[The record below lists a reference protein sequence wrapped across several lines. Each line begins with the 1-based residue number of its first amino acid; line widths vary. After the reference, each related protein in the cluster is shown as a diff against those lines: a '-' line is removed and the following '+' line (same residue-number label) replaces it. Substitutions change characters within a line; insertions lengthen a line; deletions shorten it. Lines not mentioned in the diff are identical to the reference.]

1 MAFYSEAKEGGYIMT
16 IEEVLEQNLTENQ
29 RLAVLDNHRDI
40 LCLACAGSGK
50 SRTLA
55 FRIAYLVA
63 NGCPADSIV
72 AFTFTDKAA
81 ESIKRRVSEAL
92 SKFNLPQTLVG
103 AMYIGTIHAYCQY
116 LLGCVDARYRQFEV
130 LDENGLKLYLLSRYR
145 ILGLN
150 DIKVERNSK
159 MFETIREVSNAWS
172 TANDEALSYDDIV
185 DKDETLG
192 NLLKRIYASLEHDQY
207 IDFSLMIRLAVEE
220 LEQNSPIINQS
231 LNHISHIFVDEYQD
245 INPMQERLI
254 RQLHN
259 RSDSLMVVGDD
270 DQSIYAWR
278 GADVNNILSFQ
289 ARYPQSSIH
298 ILSTNFRSTNAIV
311 SASDQFIQ
319 QELSTARYTKNPSA
333 HFDGNIQ
340 DFRSLWF
347 ATRDDE
353 ASWVAQRIHDL
364 LGAKYIE
371 YNADGTIRE
380 ERGLTP
386 ADFAVLFR
394 SIKRSYNPKNL
405 PHRHFEF
412 TNALRSIGVPY
423 TIEAEGGIFE
433 RPHAV
438 AIRDTMELL
447 RNPAPTRE
455 NMRTLFDCEIKP
467 CFPQADFNELS
478 HVISNWNLLIHT
490 PAGGARRKVYPQ
502 ELLHQI
508 LQAFGIERSN
518 FDDVVLR
525 DLGVF
530 SKIILDVEKVYVSI
544 DSPIRYNEILNFL
557 SNVAETGYDVSTLD
571 VVAKPDAVTISTIH
585 KMKGLEYPV
594 VFIVDVVNQRFPSN
608 RSTYSGWLPSEL
620 MAMPINRGA
629 YCTTR
634 QDEARLFY
642 TAMTRAERFLY
653 ITGAAQQPD
662 AQRPKRPSDF
672 KRRID
677 NLGITDDPMLPTGIE
692 YIAQKRRVDE
702 TILPTSYSDI
712 KEYLICPMGYKLKKL
727 FGFNPAVPELFG
739 FGLTTHTI
747 IERLHQQYPANV
759 PAQQEVVDLVEST
772 FHLKHIFP
780 SNDPIRH
787 PGPYERAYDSAL
799 TIAQNYVESFA
810 SDFERLREDEARFEI
825 TIGRA
830 MISGAIDLLL
840 KRDDQ
845 GHITDSHV
853 IDFKSLDAP
862 DDNVPN
868 DWIDLSLQVQL
879 YAYAANQVLGEN
891 ARIGSVHL
899 LKKRGP
905 DARINIPVTDDAVSA
920 AIDNISWAVDCI
932 LSNDFPMRPC
942 HGKCESCDVR
952 RICPKIPQHFASNV
966 IPPAIHVPTEI
977 GQALAQAISKFDA

>member
-1 MAFYSEAKEGGYIMT
+1 MT
-16 IEEVLEQNLTENQ
+16 TAQVLGQNLTEDQ
-29 RLAVLDNHRDI
+29 RLAVLDDHRDI

-92 SKFNLPQTLVG
+92 SKFELPQTLVG
-103 AMYIGTIHAYCQY
+103 AMYIGTIHSYCQY
-116 LLGCVDARYRQFEV
+116 LLGSVDARYRQFEV

-145 ILGLN
+145 QLALN
-150 DIKVERNSK
+150 EIKAERNSK

-172 TANDEALSYDDIV
+172 TANDEALSYSDV
-185 DKDETLG
+185 TGEDETLG
-192 NLLKRIYASLEHDQY
+192 NLLERIYASLERDQY

-220 LEQNSPIINQS
+220 LERNSPAINQA
-231 LNHISHIFVDEYQD
+231 LNGVRHILVDEYQD
-245 INPMQERLI
+245 VNPMQERLI
-254 RQLHN
+254 RQLSE
-259 RSDSLMVVGDD
+259 RADSLMVVGDD

-289 ARYPQSSIH
+289 ERYPQSSVH
-298 ILSTNFRSTNAIV
+298 ILSTNFRSTAAIV
-311 SASDQFIQ
+311 RASDQFIQ

-333 HFDGNIQ
+333 HRDGNIQ

-353 ASWVAQRIHDL
+353 ASWVAQGIHEL
-364 LGAKYIE
+364 LGTKYIE

-394 SIKRSYNPKNL
+394 SIKRSYNPHNL

-412 TNALRSIGVPY
+412 TNALRAIGVPY
-423 TIEAEGGIFE
+423 TLEAEGGIFE

-447 RNPAPTRE
+447 RNPSPTRE
-455 NMRTLFDCEIKP
+455 TVRTLFDREIVT

-478 HVISNWNLLIHT
+478 QVISNWNLLIHT

-508 LQAFGIERSN
+508 LHAFRVENSN
-518 FDDVVLR
+518 FNDVVLR

-544 DSPIRYNEILNFL
+544 DSPIRYSEILNFL

-571 VVAKPDAVTISTIH
+571 IVEKPDAVTISTIH

-594 VFIVDVVNQRFPSN
+594 VFIVDVVNRRFPSD
-608 RSTYSGWLPSEL
+608 RSTYSGWLPANL
-620 MAMPINRGA
+620 MAAPINRGA

-662 AQRPKRPSDF
+662 AQRPKHPSDF

-677 NLGITDDPMLPTGIE
+677 NLGVSSDFALPDGIE
-692 YIAQKRRVDE
+692 YTAQKRRVDE

-712 KEYLICPMGYKLKKL
+712 KEYLVCPMGYKLKKL

-747 IERLHQQYPANV
+747 IERLHQQYPTVA
-759 PAQQEVVDLVEST
+759 PTRQEVIDLVEAT

-780 SNDPIRH
+780 SNDPIHR
-787 PGPYERAYDSAL
+787 PGPYERAYDSASE
-799 TIAQNYVESFA
+799 IAQNYVSSFA
-810 SDFERLREDEARFEI
+810 PDFERLREDEARFEI
-825 TIGRA
+825 TIGQA
-830 MISGAIDLLL
+830 MVSGAIDLLL
-840 KRDDQ
+840 KRDEH
-845 GHITDSHV
+845 GNIMDSHV

-862 DDNVPN
+862 DDDTPN

-879 YAYAANQVLGEN
+879 YAYAADQVLGEN
-891 ARIGSVHL
+891 TRTGSVYL
-899 LKKRGP
+899 LKEHGT
-905 DARINIPVTDDAVSA
+905 DARVNIPVENDAVSA
-920 AIDNISWAVDCI
+920 AISNIGWAVDRI
-932 LSNDFPMRPC
+932 LDGDFPMRPC
-942 HGKCESCDVR
+942 RGKCESCDVN
-952 RICPKIPQHFASNV
+952 RICPKVPQHFTSDIV
-966 IPPAIHVPTEI
+966 PPPIHVPT
-977 GQALAQAISKFDA
+977 GQGQVQIKAFSEFDK

>member
-1 MAFYSEAKEGGYIMT
+1 MT
-16 IEEVLEQNLTENQ
+16 TAQVLGQNLTEDQ
-29 RLAVLDNHRDI
+29 RLAVLDDHRDI

-92 SKFNLPQTLVG
+92 SKFELPQTLVG
-103 AMYIGTIHAYCQY
+103 AMYIGTIHSYCQY
-116 LLGCVDARYRQFEV
+116 LLGSVDARYRQFEV

-145 ILGLN
+145 QLALN
-150 DIKVERNSK
+150 EIKAERNSK

-172 TANDEALSYDDIV
+172 TANDEALSYSDV
-185 DKDETLG
+185 TGEDETLG
-192 NLLKRIYASLEHDQY
+192 NLLERIYASLERDQY

-220 LEQNSPIINQS
+220 LERNSPAINQA
-231 LNHISHIFVDEYQD
+231 LNGVRHILVDEYQD
-245 INPMQERLI
+245 VNPMQERLI
-254 RQLHN
+254 RQLSE
-259 RSDSLMVVGDD
+259 RADSLMVVGDD

-289 ARYPQSSIH
+289 EQYPQSSVH
-298 ILSTNFRSTNAIV
+298 ILSTNFRSTAAIV
-311 SASDQFIQ
+311 RASDQFIQ

-333 HFDGNIQ
+333 HRDGNIQ

-353 ASWVAQRIHDL
+353 ASWVAQRIHEL
-364 LGAKYIE
+364 LGTKYIE

-394 SIKRSYNPKNL
+394 SIKRSYNPHNL

-412 TNALRSIGVPY
+412 TNALRAIGVPY
-423 TIEAEGGIFE
+423 TLEAEGGIFE

-447 RNPAPTRE
+447 RNPSPTRE
-455 NMRTLFDCEIKP
+455 TVRTLFDREIVT

-478 HVISNWNLLIHT
+478 QVISNWNLLIHT

-508 LQAFGIERSN
+508 LHAFRVENSN
-518 FDDVVLR
+518 FNDVVLR

-544 DSPIRYNEILNFL
+544 DSPIRYSEILNFL

-571 VVAKPDAVTISTIH
+571 IVEKPDAVTISTIH

-594 VFIVDVVNQRFPSN
+594 VFIVDVVNRRFPSD
-608 RSTYSGWLPSEL
+608 RSTYSGWLPANL
-620 MAMPINRGA
+620 MAAPINRGA

-662 AQRPKRPSDF
+662 AQRPKHPSDF

-677 NLGITDDPMLPTGIE
+677 NLGVSSDFALPDGIE
-692 YIAQKRRVDE
+692 YTAQKRRVDE

-712 KEYLICPMGYKLKKL
+712 KEYLVCPMGYKLKKL

-747 IERLHQQYPANV
+747 IERLHQQYPTVA
-759 PAQQEVVDLVEST
+759 PTRQEVIDLVEAT

-780 SNDPIRH
+780 SNDPIHR
-787 PGPYERAYDSAL
+787 PGPYERAYDSASE
-799 TIAQNYVESFA
+799 IAQNYVSSFA
-810 SDFERLREDEARFEI
+810 PDFERLREDEARFEI
-825 TIGRA
+825 TIGQA
-830 MISGAIDLLL
+830 MVSGAIDLLL
-840 KRDDQ
+840 KRDEH
-845 GHITDSHV
+845 GNIMDSHV

-862 DDNVPN
+862 DDDTPN

-879 YAYAANQVLGEN
+879 YAYAADQVLGEN
-891 ARIGSVHL
+891 TRTGSVYL
-899 LKKRGP
+899 LKEHGT
-905 DARINIPVTDDAVSA
+905 DARVNIPVENDAVSA
-920 AIDNISWAVDCI
+920 AISNIGWAVDRI
-932 LSNDFPMRPC
+932 LDGDFPMRPC
-942 HGKCESCDVR
+942 RGKCESCDVN
-952 RICPKIPQHFASNV
+952 RICPKVPQHFTSDIV
-966 IPPAIHVPTEI
+966 PPPIHVPT
-977 GQALAQAISKFDA
+977 GQGQVQIKAFSEFDK

>member
-1 MAFYSEAKEGGYIMT
+1 MT
-16 IEEVLEQNLTENQ
+16 TAQVLGQNLTEDQ
-29 RLAVLDNHRDI
+29 RLAVLDDHRDI

-92 SKFNLPQTLVG
+92 SKFELPQTLVG
-103 AMYIGTIHAYCQY
+103 AMYIGTIHSYCQY
-116 LLGCVDARYRQFEV
+116 LLGSVDARYRQFEV

-145 ILGLN
+145 QLALN
-150 DIKVERNSK
+150 EIKAERNSK

-172 TANDEALSYDDIV
+172 TANDEALSYSDV
-185 DKDETLG
+185 TGEDETLG
-192 NLLKRIYASLEHDQY
+192 NLLERIYASLERDQY

-220 LEQNSPIINQS
+220 LERNSPAINQA
-231 LNHISHIFVDEYQD
+231 LNGVRHILVDEYQD
-245 INPMQERLI
+245 VNPMQERLI
-254 RQLHN
+254 RQLSE
-259 RSDSLMVVGDD
+259 RADSLMVVGDD

-289 ARYPQSSIH
+289 ERYPQSSVR
-298 ILSTNFRSTNAIV
+298 ILSTNFRSTAAIV
-311 SASDQFIQ
+311 RASDQFIQ

-333 HFDGNIQ
+333 HRDGNIQ

-353 ASWVAQRIHDL
+353 ASWVAQRIHEL
-364 LGAKYIE
+364 LGTKYIE

-394 SIKRSYNPKNL
+394 SIKRSYNPHNL

-412 TNALRSIGVPY
+412 TNALRAIGVPY
-423 TIEAEGGIFE
+423 TLEAEGGIFE

-447 RNPAPTRE
+447 RNPSPTRE
-455 NMRTLFDCEIKP
+455 TVRTLFDREIVT

-478 HVISNWNLLIHT
+478 QVISNWNLLIHT

-508 LQAFGIERSN
+508 LHAFRVENSN
-518 FDDVVLR
+518 FNDVVLR

-544 DSPIRYNEILNFL
+544 DSPIRYSEILNFL

-571 VVAKPDAVTISTIH
+571 IVEKPDAVTISTIH

-594 VFIVDVVNQRFPSN
+594 VFIVDVVNRRFPSD
-608 RSTYSGWLPSEL
+608 RSTYSGWLPANL
-620 MAMPINRGA
+620 MAAPINRGA

-662 AQRPKRPSDF
+662 AQRPKHPSDF

-677 NLGITDDPMLPTGIE
+677 NLGVSSDFALPDGIE
-692 YIAQKRRVDE
+692 YTAQKRRVDE

-712 KEYLICPMGYKLKKL
+712 KEYLVCPMGYKLKKL

-747 IERLHQQYPANV
+747 IERLHQQYPTVA
-759 PAQQEVVDLVEST
+759 PTRQEVIDLVEAT

-780 SNDPIRH
+780 SNDPIHR
-787 PGPYERAYDSAL
+787 PGPYERAYDSASE
-799 TIAQNYVESFA
+799 IAQNYVSSFA
-810 SDFERLREDEARFEI
+810 PDFERLREDEARFEI
-825 TIGRA
+825 TIGQA
-830 MISGAIDLLL
+830 MVSGAIDLLL
-840 KRDDQ
+840 KRDEH
-845 GHITDSHV
+845 GNIMDSHV

-862 DDNVPN
+862 DDDTPN

-879 YAYAANQVLGEN
+879 YAYAADQVLGEN
-891 ARIGSVHL
+891 TRTGSVYL
-899 LKKRGP
+899 LKEHGT
-905 DARINIPVTDDAVSA
+905 DARVNIPVENDAVSA
-920 AIDNISWAVDCI
+920 AISNIGWAVDRI
-932 LSNDFPMRPC
+932 LDGDFPMRPC
-942 HGKCESCDVR
+942 RGKCESCDVN
-952 RICPKIPQHFASNV
+952 RICPKVPQHFTSDIV
-966 IPPAIHVPTEI
+966 PPPIHVPT
-977 GQALAQAISKFDA
+977 GQGQVQIKAFSEFDK

>member
-1 MAFYSEAKEGGYIMT
+1 MTSEQI
-16 IEEVLEQNLTENQ
+16 LEQNLTEDQ
-29 RLAVLDNHRDI
+29 QLAVLDNHRDI

-63 NGCPADSIV
+63 SGCPASSIV

-92 SKFNLPQTLVG
+92 SKFELPQTLVG
-103 AMYIGTIHAYCQY
+103 AMYIGTIHSYCQH
-116 LLGCVDARYRQFEV
+116 LLGNVDARYRQFEV
-130 LDENGLKLYLLSRYR
+130 LDENGLKLYLLSRYHQ
-145 ILGLN
+145 LGLN
-150 DIKVERNSK
+150 EIKAERNSK

-172 TANDEALSYDDIV
+172 TANDEALNYRDV
-185 DKDETLG
+185 ANEDETLG
-192 NLLKRIYASLEHDQY
+192 HLLERIYTNLEQDQY

-220 LEQNSPIINQS
+220 MERNSPAINQALAS
-231 LNHISHIFVDEYQD
+231 IRHILVDEYQD
-245 INPMQERLI
+245 VNPMQERLI
-254 RQLHN
+254 HQL
-259 RSDSLMVVGDD
+259 RDRADSLMVVGDD

-289 ARYPQSSIH
+289 ERYPQSSIH
-298 ILSTNFRSTNAIV
+298 ILSTNFRSTTAIV
-311 SASDQFIQ
+311 ETSDQFIQ
-319 QELSTARYTKNPSA
+319 QELSAARYTKNPSA
-333 HFDGNIQ
+333 HRDGNIQ

-347 ATRDDE
+347 NTRDDE
-353 ASWVAQRIHDL
+353 ASWVAQRIQEL
-364 LGAKYIE
+364 LGTKYTE

-386 ADFAVLFR
+386 ADFAILFR
-394 SIKRSYNPKNL
+394 SIKRSYNPQNF

-412 TNALRSIGVPY
+412 TNALRAIGVPY
-423 TIEAEGGIFE
+423 TLEAEGGIFE
-433 RPHAV
+433 RPYAV

-447 RNPAPTRE
+447 RNPSPTRE
-455 NMRTLFDCEIKP
+455 TTRELFDHEIVTS
-467 CFPQADFNELS
+467 FPQANFNELS
-478 HVISNWNLLIHT
+478 QVISNWNLLIHT

-502 ELLHQI
+502 ELLYQI
-508 LQAFGIERSN
+508 LHAFGVDKSN

-544 DSPIRYNEILNFL
+544 DSPNRYREILNFL

-571 VVAKPDAVTISTIH
+571 IVARPDAVTISTIH

-594 VFIVDVVNQRFPSN
+594 VFIVDVVNRRFPAD
-608 RSTYSGWLPSEL
+608 RSAYSGWLPDNL
-620 MAMPINRGA
+620 MATPISRGA

-662 AQRPKRPSDF
+662 AKGPKRPSDF

-677 NLGITDDPMLPTGIE
+677 NLGISSDLMLPNGIE

-712 KEYLICPMGYKLKKL
+712 KEYLVCPMGYKLKKL

-747 IERLHQQYPANV
+747 IERLHQQHPTSA
-759 PAQQEVVDLVEST
+759 PTQQEVRDLVEST

-780 SNDPIRH
+780 SNQPIER
-787 PGPYERAYDSAL
+787 PGPYERAYNSASE
-799 TIAQNYVESFA
+799 IAQNYVASFA
-810 SDFERLREDEARFEI
+810 PDFERLREDEARFEI
-825 TIGRA
+825 TIGQA
-830 MISGAIDLLL
+830 MVSGAIDLLL
-840 KRDDQ
+840 KRDEQ
-845 GHITDSHV
+845 GNVVDSHV

-862 DDNVPN
+862 DDDTPN

-879 YAYAANQVLGEN
+879 YAYAADQVLGEN
-891 ARIGSVHL
+891 TRIGSVHL
-899 LKKRGP
+899 LKEQGT
-905 DARINIPVTDDAVSA
+905 DARVNIPVENDAISA
-920 AIDNISWAVDCI
+920 AIQNIDWAVKRI
-932 LSNDFPMRPC
+932 LDGDFPMRPC
-942 HGKCESCDVR
+942 HGKCENCDVS
-952 RICPKIPQHFASNV
+952 RICSKIPQHFASEV
-966 IPPAIHVPTEI
+966 VPPAIHVPTEQGETLI
-977 GQALAQAISKFDA
+977 KAFSEFDE

>member
-1 MAFYSEAKEGGYIMT
+1 MT
-16 IEEVLEQNLTENQ
+16 TAQVLGQNLTEDQ
-29 RLAVLDNHRDI
+29 RLAVLDDHRDI

-92 SKFNLPQTLVG
+92 SKFELPQTLVG
-103 AMYIGTIHAYCQY
+103 AMYIGTIHSYCQY
-116 LLGCVDARYRQFEV
+116 LLGSVDARYRQFEV

-145 ILGLN
+145 QLALN
-150 DIKVERNSK
+150 EIKAERNSK

-172 TANDEALSYDDIV
+172 TANDEALSYSDV
-185 DKDETLG
+185 TGEDETLG
-192 NLLKRIYASLEHDQY
+192 NLLERIYASLERDQC

-220 LEQNSPIINQS
+220 LERNSPAINQA
-231 LNHISHIFVDEYQD
+231 LNGVRHILVDEYQD
-245 INPMQERLI
+245 VNPMQERLI
-254 RQLHN
+254 RQLSE
-259 RSDSLMVVGDD
+259 RADSLMVVGDD

-289 ARYPQSSIH
+289 ERYPQSSVH
-298 ILSTNFRSTNAIV
+298 ILSTNFRSTAAIV
-311 SASDQFIQ
+311 RASDQFIQ

-333 HFDGNIQ
+333 HRDGNIQ

-353 ASWVAQRIHDL
+353 ASWVAQRIHEL
-364 LGAKYIE
+364 LGTKYIE

-394 SIKRSYNPKNL
+394 SIKRSYNPHNL

-412 TNALRSIGVPY
+412 TNALRAIGVPY
-423 TIEAEGGIFE
+423 TLEAEGGIFE

-447 RNPAPTRE
+447 RNPSPTRE
-455 NMRTLFDCEIKP
+455 TVRTLFDREIVT

-478 HVISNWNLLIHT
+478 QVISNWNLLIHT

-508 LQAFGIERSN
+508 LHAFRVENSN
-518 FDDVVLR
+518 FNDVVLR

-544 DSPIRYNEILNFL
+544 DSPIRYSEILNFL

-571 VVAKPDAVTISTIH
+571 IVEKPDAVTISTIH

-594 VFIVDVVNQRFPSN
+594 VFIVDVVNRRFPSD
-608 RSTYSGWLPSEL
+608 RSTYSGWLPANL
-620 MAMPINRGA
+620 MAAPINRGA

-662 AQRPKRPSDF
+662 AQRPKHPSDF

-677 NLGITDDPMLPTGIE
+677 NLGVSSDFALPDGIE
-692 YIAQKRRVDE
+692 YTAQKRRVDE

-712 KEYLICPMGYKLKKL
+712 KEYLVCPMGYKLKKL

-747 IERLHQQYPANV
+747 IERLHQQYPTVA
-759 PAQQEVVDLVEST
+759 PTRQEVIDLVEAT

-780 SNDPIRH
+780 SNDPIHR
-787 PGPYERAYDSAL
+787 PGPYERAYDSASE
-799 TIAQNYVESFA
+799 IAQNYVSSFA
-810 SDFERLREDEARFEI
+810 PDFERLREDEARFEI
-825 TIGRA
+825 TIGQA
-830 MISGAIDLLL
+830 MVSGAIDLLL
-840 KRDDQ
+840 KRDEH
-845 GHITDSHV
+845 GNIMDSHV

-862 DDNVPN
+862 DDDTPN

-879 YAYAANQVLGEN
+879 YAYAADQVLGEN
-891 ARIGSVHL
+891 TRTGSVYL
-899 LKKRGP
+899 LKEHGT
-905 DARINIPVTDDAVSA
+905 DARVNIPVENDAVSA
-920 AIDNISWAVDCI
+920 AISNIGWAADRI
-932 LSNDFPMRPC
+932 LDGDFPMRPC
-942 HGKCESCDVR
+942 RGKCESCDVN
-952 RICPKIPQHFASNV
+952 RICPKVPQHFTSDIV
-966 IPPAIHVPTEI
+966 PPPIHVPT
-977 GQALAQAISKFDA
+977 GQGQVQIKAFSEFDK

>member
-1 MAFYSEAKEGGYIMT
+1 MT
-16 IEEVLEQNLTENQ
+16 TAQVLGQNLTEDQ
-29 RLAVLDNHRDI
+29 RLAVLDDHRDI

-92 SKFNLPQTLVG
+92 SKFELPQTLVG
-103 AMYIGTIHAYCQY
+103 AMYIGTIHSYCQY
-116 LLGCVDARYRQFEV
+116 LLGSVDARYRQFEV

-145 ILGLN
+145 QLALN
-150 DIKVERNSK
+150 EIKAERNSK

-172 TANDEALSYDDIV
+172 TANDEALSYSDV
-185 DKDETLG
+185 TGEDETLG
-192 NLLKRIYASLEHDQY
+192 NLLERIYASLERDQY

-220 LEQNSPIINQS
+220 LERNSPAINQA
-231 LNHISHIFVDEYQD
+231 LNGVRHILVDEYQD
-245 INPMQERLI
+245 VNPMQERLI
-254 RQLHN
+254 RQLSE
-259 RSDSLMVVGDD
+259 RADSLMVVGDD

-289 ARYPQSSIH
+289 ERYPQSSVH
-298 ILSTNFRSTNAIV
+298 ILSTNFRSTAAIV
-311 SASDQFIQ
+311 RASDQFIQ

-333 HFDGNIQ
+333 HRDGNIQ

-353 ASWVAQRIHDL
+353 ASWVAQRIHEL
-364 LGAKYIE
+364 LGTKYIE

-394 SIKRSYNPKNL
+394 SIKRSYNPHNL

-412 TNALRSIGVPY
+412 TNALRAIGVPY
-423 TIEAEGGIFE
+423 TLEAEGGIFE

-447 RNPAPTRE
+447 RNPSPTRE
-455 NMRTLFDCEIKP
+455 TVRTLFDREIVT

-478 HVISNWNLLIHT
+478 QVISNWNLLIHT

-508 LQAFGIERSN
+508 LHAFGVENSN

-544 DSPIRYNEILNFL
+544 DSPIRYSEILNFL

-571 VVAKPDAVTISTIH
+571 IVARHDAVTISTIH

-594 VFIVDVVNQRFPSN
+594 VFIVDVVNRRFPSD
-608 RSTYSGWLPSEL
+608 RSTYSGWLPANL
-620 MAMPINRGA
+620 MAAPINRGA

-662 AQRPKRPSDF
+662 AQRPKHPSDF

-677 NLGITDDPMLPTGIE
+677 NLGVSSDFALPDGIE
-692 YIAQKRRVDE
+692 YTAQKRRVDE

-712 KEYLICPMGYKLKKL
+712 KEYLVCPMGYKLKKL

-747 IERLHQQYPANV
+747 IERLHQQYPTVA
-759 PAQQEVVDLVEST
+759 PTRQEVIDLVEAT

-780 SNDPIRH
+780 SNDPIHR
-787 PGPYERAYDSAL
+787 PGPYERAYDSASE
-799 TIAQNYVESFA
+799 IAQNYVSSFA
-810 SDFERLREDEARFEI
+810 PDFERLREDEARFEI
-825 TIGRA
+825 TIGQA
-830 MISGAIDLLL
+830 MVSGAIDLLL
-840 KRDDQ
+840 KRDEH
-845 GHITDSHV
+845 GNIMDSHV

-862 DDNVPN
+862 DDNSPN

-879 YAYAANQVLGEN
+879 YAYAADQVLGEN
-891 ARIGSVHL
+891 TRTGSVHL
-899 LKKRGP
+899 LKEYGT
-905 DARINIPVTDDAVSA
+905 DARVNIPVENDAVSA
-920 AIDNISWAVDCI
+920 AISNIGWAVDRI
-932 LSNDFPMRPC
+932 LDGDFPMRPC
-942 HGKCESCDVR
+942 RGKCESCDVN
-952 RICPKIPQHFASNV
+952 RICPKVPQHFTSDIV
-966 IPPAIHVPTEI
+966 PPPIHVPT
-977 GQALAQAISKFDA
+977 GQGQVQIKAFSEFDK

>member
-1 MAFYSEAKEGGYIMT
+1 MT
-16 IEEVLEQNLTENQ
+16 TAQVLGQNLTEDQ
-29 RLAVLDNHRDI
+29 RLAVLDDHRDI

-92 SKFNLPQTLVG
+92 SKFELPQTLVG
-103 AMYIGTIHAYCQY
+103 AMYIGTIHSYCQY
-116 LLGCVDARYRQFEV
+116 LLGSVDARYRQFEV

-145 ILGLN
+145 QLALN
-150 DIKVERNSK
+150 EIKAERNSK

-172 TANDEALSYDDIV
+172 TANDEALSYSDV
-185 DKDETLG
+185 TGEDETLG
-192 NLLKRIYASLEHDQY
+192 NLLERIYASLERDQY

-220 LEQNSPIINQS
+220 LERNSPAINQA
-231 LNHISHIFVDEYQD
+231 LNGVRHILVDEYQD
-245 INPMQERLI
+245 VNPMQERLI
-254 RQLHN
+254 RQLSE
-259 RSDSLMVVGDD
+259 RADSLMVVGDD

-289 ARYPQSSIH
+289 ERYPQSSVH
-298 ILSTNFRSTNAIV
+298 ILSTNFRSTAAIV
-311 SASDQFIQ
+311 RASDQFIQ

-333 HFDGNIQ
+333 HRDGNIQ

-353 ASWVAQRIHDL
+353 ASWVAQRIHEL
-364 LGAKYIE
+364 LGTKYIE

-394 SIKRSYNPKNL
+394 SIKRSYNPHNL

-412 TNALRSIGVPY
+412 TNALRAIGVPY
-423 TIEAEGGIFE
+423 TLEAEGGIFE

-447 RNPAPTRE
+447 RNPSPTRE
-455 NMRTLFDCEIKP
+455 TVRTLFDREIVT

-478 HVISNWNLLIHT
+478 QVISNWNLLIHT

-508 LQAFGIERSN
+508 LHAFGVENSN

-544 DSPIRYNEILNFL
+544 DSPIRYSEILNFL

-571 VVAKPDAVTISTIH
+571 IVARPDAVTISTIH

-594 VFIVDVVNQRFPSN
+594 VFIVDVVNRRFPSD
-608 RSTYSGWLPSEL
+608 RSTYSGWLPANL
-620 MAMPINRGA
+620 MAAPINRGA

-662 AQRPKRPSDF
+662 AQRPKHPSDF

-677 NLGITDDPMLPTGIE
+677 NLGVSSDFALPDGIE
-692 YIAQKRRVDE
+692 YTAQKRRVDE

-712 KEYLICPMGYKLKKL
+712 KEYLVCPMGYKLKKL

-747 IERLHQQYPANV
+747 IERLHQQYPTVA
-759 PAQQEVVDLVEST
+759 PTRQEVIDLVEAT

-780 SNDPIRH
+780 SNDPIHR
-787 PGPYERAYDSAL
+787 PGPYERAYDSASE
-799 TIAQNYVESFA
+799 IAQNYVSSFA
-810 SDFERLREDEARFEI
+810 PDFERLREDEARFEI
-825 TIGRA
+825 TIGQA
-830 MISGAIDLLL
+830 MVSGAIDLLL
-840 KRDDQ
+840 KRDEH
-845 GHITDSHV
+845 GNIMDSHV

-862 DDNVPN
+862 DDNSPN

-879 YAYAANQVLGEN
+879 YAYAADQVLGEN
-891 ARIGSVHL
+891 TRTGSVHL
-899 LKKRGP
+899 LKEYGT
-905 DARINIPVTDDAVSA
+905 DARVNNPVENDAVSA
-920 AIDNISWAVDCI
+920 AISNIGWAVDRI
-932 LSNDFPMRPC
+932 LDGDFPMRPC
-942 HGKCESCDVR
+942 RGKCESCDVN
-952 RICPKIPQHFASNV
+952 RICPKVPQHFTSDIV
-966 IPPAIHVPTEI
+966 PPPIHVPT
-977 GQALAQAISKFDA
+977 GQGQVQIKAFSEFDK

>member
-1 MAFYSEAKEGGYIMT
+1 MT
-16 IEEVLEQNLTENQ
+16 TAQVLGQNLTEDQ
-29 RLAVLDNHRDI
+29 RLAVLDDHRDI

-92 SKFNLPQTLVG
+92 SKFELPQTLVG
-103 AMYIGTIHAYCQY
+103 AMYIGTIHSYCQY
-116 LLGCVDARYRQFEV
+116 LLGSVDARYRQFEV

-145 ILGLN
+145 QLALN
-150 DIKVERNSK
+150 EIKAERNSK

-172 TANDEALSYDDIV
+172 TANDEALSYSDV
-185 DKDETLG
+185 TGEDETLG
-192 NLLKRIYASLEHDQY
+192 NLLERIYASLERDQY

-220 LEQNSPIINQS
+220 LERNSPAINQA
-231 LNHISHIFVDEYQD
+231 LNGVRHILVDEYQD
-245 INPMQERLI
+245 VNPMQERLI
-254 RQLHN
+254 RQLSE
-259 RSDSLMVVGDD
+259 RADSLMVVGDD

-289 ARYPQSSIH
+289 ERYPQSSVH
-298 ILSTNFRSTNAIV
+298 ILSTNFRSTAAIV
-311 SASDQFIQ
+311 RASDQFIQ

-333 HFDGNIQ
+333 HRDGNIQ

-353 ASWVAQRIHDL
+353 ASWVAQRIHEL
-364 LGAKYIE
+364 LGTKYIE

-394 SIKRSYNPKNL
+394 SIKRSYNPHNL

-412 TNALRSIGVPY
+412 TNALRAIGVPY
-423 TIEAEGGIFE
+423 TLEAEGGIFE

-447 RNPAPTRE
+447 RNPSPTRE
-455 NMRTLFDCEIKP
+455 TVRTLFDREIVT

-478 HVISNWNLLIHT
+478 QVISNWNLLIHT

-508 LQAFGIERSN
+508 LHAFGVENSN

-544 DSPIRYNEILNFL
+544 DSPIRYSEILNFL

-571 VVAKPDAVTISTIH
+571 IVARPDAVTISTIH

-594 VFIVDVVNQRFPSN
+594 VFIVDVVNRRFPSD
-608 RSTYSGWLPSEL
+608 RSTYSGWLPANL
-620 MAMPINRGA
+620 MAAPINRGA

-662 AQRPKRPSDF
+662 AQRPKHPSDF

-677 NLGITDDPMLPTGIE
+677 NLGVSSDFALPDGIE
-692 YIAQKRRVDE
+692 YTAQKRRVDE

-712 KEYLICPMGYKLKKL
+712 KEYLVCPMGYKLKKL

-747 IERLHQQYPANV
+747 IERLHQQYPTVA
-759 PAQQEVVDLVEST
+759 PTRQEVIDLVEAT

-780 SNDPIRH
+780 SNDPIHR
-787 PGPYERAYDSAL
+787 PGPYERAYDSASE
-799 TIAQNYVESFA
+799 IAQNYVSSFA
-810 SDFERLREDEARFEI
+810 PDFERLREDEARFEI
-825 TIGRA
+825 TIGQA
-830 MISGAIDLLL
+830 MVSGAIDLLL
-840 KRDDQ
+840 KRDEH
-845 GHITDSHV
+845 GNIMDSHV

-862 DDNVPN
+862 DDNSPN

-879 YAYAANQVLGEN
+879 YAYAADQVLGEN
-891 ARIGSVHL
+891 TRTGSVHL
-899 LKKRGP
+899 LKEYGT
-905 DARINIPVTDDAVSA
+905 DARVNIPVENDAVSA
-920 AIDNISWAVDCI
+920 AISNIGWAVDRI
-932 LSNDFPMRPC
+932 LDGDFPMRPC
-942 HGKCESCDVR
+942 RGKCESCDVN
-952 RICPKIPQHFASNV
+952 RICPKVPQHFTSDIV
-966 IPPAIHVPTEI
+966 PPPIHVPT
-977 GQALAQAISKFDA
+977 GQGQVQIKAFSEFDK

>member
-1 MAFYSEAKEGGYIMT
+1 MT
-16 IEEVLEQNLTENQ
+16 TAQVLGQNLTEDQ
-29 RLAVLDNHRDI
+29 RLAVLDDHRDI

-92 SKFNLPQTLVG
+92 SKFELPQTLVG
-103 AMYIGTIHAYCQY
+103 AMYIGTIHSYCQY
-116 LLGCVDARYRQFEV
+116 LLGSVDARYRQFEV
-130 LDENGLKLYLLSRYR
+130 LDENGLKLFLLSRYR
-145 ILGLN
+145 QLALN
-150 DIKVERNSK
+150 EIKAERNSK

-172 TANDEALSYDDIV
+172 TANDEALSYSDV
-185 DKDETLG
+185 TGEDETLG
-192 NLLKRIYASLEHDQY
+192 NLLERIYASLERDQY

-220 LEQNSPIINQS
+220 LERNSPAINQA
-231 LNHISHIFVDEYQD
+231 LNGVRHILVDEYQD
-245 INPMQERLI
+245 VNPMQERLI
-254 RQLHN
+254 RQLSE
-259 RSDSLMVVGDD
+259 RADSLMVVGDD

-289 ARYPQSSIH
+289 ERYPQSSVH
-298 ILSTNFRSTNAIV
+298 ILSTNFRSTAAIV
-311 SASDQFIQ
+311 RASDQFIQ

-333 HFDGNIQ
+333 HRDGNIQ

-353 ASWVAQRIHDL
+353 ASWVAQRIHEL
-364 LGAKYIE
+364 LGTKYIE

-394 SIKRSYNPKNL
+394 SIKRSYNPHNL

-412 TNALRSIGVPY
+412 TNALRAIGVPY
-423 TIEAEGGIFE
+423 TLEAEGGIFE

-447 RNPAPTRE
+447 RNPSPTRE
-455 NMRTLFDCEIKP
+455 TVRTLFDREIVT

-478 HVISNWNLLIHT
+478 QVISNWNLLIHT

-508 LQAFGIERSN
+508 LHAFGVENSN

-544 DSPIRYNEILNFL
+544 DSPIRYSEILNFL

-571 VVAKPDAVTISTIH
+571 IVARPDAVTISTIH

-594 VFIVDVVNQRFPSN
+594 VFIVDVVNRRFPSD
-608 RSTYSGWLPSEL
+608 RSTYSGWLPANL
-620 MAMPINRGA
+620 MAAPINRGA

-662 AQRPKRPSDF
+662 AQRPKHPSDF

-677 NLGITDDPMLPTGIE
+677 NLGVSSDFALPDGIE
-692 YIAQKRRVDE
+692 YTAQKRRVDE

-712 KEYLICPMGYKLKKL
+712 KEYLVCPMGYKLKKL

-747 IERLHQQYPANV
+747 IERLHQQYPTVA
-759 PAQQEVVDLVEST
+759 PTRQEVIDLVEAT

-780 SNDPIRH
+780 SNDPIHR
-787 PGPYERAYDSAL
+787 PGPYERAYDSASE
-799 TIAQNYVESFA
+799 IAQNYVSSFA
-810 SDFERLREDEARFEI
+810 PDFERLREDEARFEI
-825 TIGRA
+825 TIGQA
-830 MISGAIDLLL
+830 MVSGAIDLLL
-840 KRDDQ
+840 KRDEH
-845 GHITDSHV
+845 GNIMDSHV

-862 DDNVPN
+862 DDNSPN

-879 YAYAANQVLGEN
+879 YAYAADQVLGEN
-891 ARIGSVHL
+891 TRTGSVHL
-899 LKKRGP
+899 LKEYGT
-905 DARINIPVTDDAVSA
+905 DARVNIPVENDAVSA
-920 AIDNISWAVDCI
+920 AISNIGWAVDRI
-932 LSNDFPMRPC
+932 LDGDFPMRPC
-942 HGKCESCDVR
+942 RGKCESCDVN
-952 RICPKIPQHFASNV
+952 RICPKVPQHFTSDIV
-966 IPPAIHVPTEI
+966 PPPIHVPT
-977 GQALAQAISKFDA
+977 GQGQVQIKAFSEFDK

>member
-1 MAFYSEAKEGGYIMT
+1 MT
-16 IEEVLEQNLTENQ
+16 TAQVLGQNLTEDQ
-29 RLAVLDNHRDI
+29 RLAVLDDHRDI

-92 SKFNLPQTLVG
+92 SKFELPQTLVG
-103 AMYIGTIHAYCQY
+103 AMYIGTIHSYCQY
-116 LLGCVDARYRQFEV
+116 LLGSVDARYRQFEV

-145 ILGLN
+145 QLALN
-150 DIKVERNSK
+150 EIKAERNSK

-172 TANDEALSYDDIV
+172 TANDEALSYSDV
-185 DKDETLG
+185 TGEDETLG
-192 NLLKRIYASLEHDQY
+192 NLLERIYASLERDQY

-220 LEQNSPIINQS
+220 LERNSPAINQA
-231 LNHISHIFVDEYQD
+231 LNGVRHILVDEYQD
-245 INPMQERLI
+245 VNPMQERLI
-254 RQLHN
+254 RQLSE
-259 RSDSLMVVGDD
+259 RADSLMVVGDD

-289 ARYPQSSIH
+289 ERYPQSSVH
-298 ILSTNFRSTNAIV
+298 ILSTNFRSTAAIV
-311 SASDQFIQ
+311 RASDQFIQ

-333 HFDGNIQ
+333 HRDGNIQ

-353 ASWVAQRIHDL
+353 ASWVAQRIHEL
-364 LGAKYIE
+364 LGTKYIE

-394 SIKRSYNPKNL
+394 SIKRSYNPHNL

-412 TNALRSIGVPY
+412 TNALRAIGVPY
-423 TIEAEGGIFE
+423 TLEAEGGIFE

-447 RNPAPTRE
+447 RNPSPTRE
-455 NMRTLFDCEIKP
+455 TVRTLFDREIVT

-478 HVISNWNLLIHT
+478 QVISNWNLLIHT

-508 LQAFGIERSN
+508 LHAFRVENSN
-518 FDDVVLR
+518 FNDVVLR

-544 DSPIRYNEILNFL
+544 DSPIRYSEILNFL

-571 VVAKPDAVTISTIH
+571 IVEKPDAVTISTIH

-594 VFIVDVVNQRFPSN
+594 VFIVDVVNRRFPSD
-608 RSTYSGWLPSEL
+608 RGTYSGWLPANL
-620 MAMPINRGA
+620 MAAPINRGA

-662 AQRPKRPSDF
+662 AQRPKHPSDF

-677 NLGITDDPMLPTGIE
+677 NLGVSSDFALPDGIE
-692 YIAQKRRVDE
+692 YTAQKRRVDE

-712 KEYLICPMGYKLKKL
+712 KEYLVCPMGYKLKKL

-747 IERLHQQYPANV
+747 IERLHQQYPTVA
-759 PAQQEVVDLVEST
+759 PTRQEVIDLVEAT

-780 SNDPIRH
+780 SNDPIHR
-787 PGPYERAYDSAL
+787 PGPYERAYDSASE
-799 TIAQNYVESFA
+799 IAQNYVSSFA
-810 SDFERLREDEARFEI
+810 PDFERLREDEARFEI
-825 TIGRA
+825 TIGQA
-830 MISGAIDLLL
+830 MVSGAIDLLL
-840 KRDDQ
+840 KRDEH
-845 GHITDSHV
+845 GNIMDSHV

-862 DDNVPN
+862 DDDTPN

-879 YAYAANQVLGEN
+879 YAYAADQVLGEN
-891 ARIGSVHL
+891 TRTGSVYL
-899 LKKRGP
+899 LKEHGT
-905 DARINIPVTDDAVSA
+905 DARVNIPVENDAVSA
-920 AIDNISWAVDCI
+920 AISNIGWAVDRI
-932 LSNDFPMRPC
+932 LDGDFPMRPC
-942 HGKCESCDVR
+942 RGKCESCDVN
-952 RICPKIPQHFASNV
+952 RICPKVPQHFTSDIV
-966 IPPAIHVPTEI
+966 PPPIHVPT
-977 GQALAQAISKFDA
+977 GQGQVQIKAFSEFDK

>member
-1 MAFYSEAKEGGYIMT
+1 MT
-16 IEEVLEQNLTENQ
+16 TAQVLGQNLTEDQ
-29 RLAVLDNHRDI
+29 RLAVLDDHRDI

-92 SKFNLPQTLVG
+92 SKFELPQTLVG
-103 AMYIGTIHAYCQY
+103 AMYIGTIHSYCQY
-116 LLGCVDARYRQFEV
+116 LLGSVDARYRQFEV

-145 ILGLN
+145 QLALN
-150 DIKVERNSK
+150 EIKAERNSK

-172 TANDEALSYDDIV
+172 TANDEALSYSDV
-185 DKDETLG
+185 TGEDETLG
-192 NLLKRIYASLEHDQY
+192 NLLERIYASLERDQY

-220 LEQNSPIINQS
+220 LERNSPAINQA
-231 LNHISHIFVDEYQD
+231 LNGVRHILVDEYQD
-245 INPMQERLI
+245 VNPMQERLI
-254 RQLHN
+254 RQLSE
-259 RSDSLMVVGDD
+259 RADSLMVVGDD

-289 ARYPQSSIH
+289 ERYPQSSVH
-298 ILSTNFRSTNAIV
+298 ILSTNFRSTAAIV
-311 SASDQFIQ
+311 RASDQFIQ

-333 HFDGNIQ
+333 HRDGNIQ

-353 ASWVAQRIHDL
+353 ASWVAQRIHEL
-364 LGAKYIE
+364 LGTKYIE

-394 SIKRSYNPKNL
+394 SIKRSYNPHN
-405 PHRHFEF
+405 RHFEF
-412 TNALRSIGVPY
+412 TNALRAIGVPY
-423 TIEAEGGIFE
+423 TLEAEGGIFE

-447 RNPAPTRE
+447 RNPSPTRE
-455 NMRTLFDCEIKP
+455 TVRTLFDREIVT

-478 HVISNWNLLIHT
+478 QVISNWNLLIHT

-508 LQAFGIERSN
+508 LHAFGVENSN

-544 DSPIRYNEILNFL
+544 DSPIRYSEILNFL

-571 VVAKPDAVTISTIH
+571 IVARPDAVTISTIH

-594 VFIVDVVNQRFPSN
+594 VFIVDVVNRRFPSD
-608 RSTYSGWLPSEL
+608 RSTYSGWLPANL
-620 MAMPINRGA
+620 MAAPINRGA

-662 AQRPKRPSDF
+662 AQRPKHPSDF

-677 NLGITDDPMLPTGIE
+677 NLGVSSDFALPDGIE
-692 YIAQKRRVDE
+692 YTAQKRRVDE

-712 KEYLICPMGYKLKKL
+712 KEYLVCPMGYKLKKL

-747 IERLHQQYPANV
+747 IERLHQQYPTVA
-759 PAQQEVVDLVEST
+759 PTRQEVIDLVEAT

-780 SNDPIRH
+780 SNDPIHR
-787 PGPYERAYDSAL
+787 PGPYERAYDSASE
-799 TIAQNYVESFA
+799 IAQNYVSSFA
-810 SDFERLREDEARFEI
+810 PDFERLREDEARFEI
-825 TIGRA
+825 TIGQA
-830 MISGAIDLLL
+830 MVSGAIDLLL
-840 KRDDQ
+840 KRDEH
-845 GHITDSHV
+845 GNIMDSHV

-862 DDNVPN
+862 DDNSPN

-879 YAYAANQVLGEN
+879 YAYAADQVLGEN
-891 ARIGSVHL
+891 TRTGSVHL
-899 LKKRGP
+899 LKEYGT
-905 DARINIPVTDDAVSA
+905 DARVNIPVENDAVSA
-920 AIDNISWAVDCI
+920 AISNIGWAVDRI
-932 LSNDFPMRPC
+932 LDGDFPMRPC
-942 HGKCESCDVR
+942 RGKCESCDVN
-952 RICPKIPQHFASNV
+952 RICPKVPQHFTSDIV
-966 IPPAIHVPTEI
+966 PPPIHVPT
-977 GQALAQAISKFDA
+977 GQGQVQIKAFSEFDK

>member
-1 MAFYSEAKEGGYIMT
+1 MT
-16 IEEVLEQNLTENQ
+16 TAQVLGQNLTEDQ
-29 RLAVLDNHRDI
+29 RLAVLDDHRDI
-40 LCLACAGSGK
+40 LCLTCAGSGK

-92 SKFNLPQTLVG
+92 SKFELPQTLVG
-103 AMYIGTIHAYCQY
+103 AMYIGTIHSYCQY
-116 LLGCVDARYRQFEV
+116 LLGSVDARYRQFEV

-145 ILGLN
+145 QLALN
-150 DIKVERNSK
+150 EIKAERNSK

-172 TANDEALSYDDIV
+172 TANDEALSYSDV
-185 DKDETLG
+185 TGEDETLG
-192 NLLKRIYASLEHDQY
+192 NLLERIYASLERDQY

-220 LEQNSPIINQS
+220 LERNSPAINQA
-231 LNHISHIFVDEYQD
+231 LNGVRHILVDEYQD
-245 INPMQERLI
+245 VNPMQERLI
-254 RQLHN
+254 RQLSE
-259 RSDSLMVVGDD
+259 RADSLMVVGDD

-289 ARYPQSSIH
+289 ERYPQSSVH
-298 ILSTNFRSTNAIV
+298 ILSTNFRSTAAIV
-311 SASDQFIQ
+311 RASDQFIQ

-333 HFDGNIQ
+333 HRDGNIQ

-353 ASWVAQRIHDL
+353 ASWVAQRIHEL
-364 LGAKYIE
+364 LGTKYIE

-394 SIKRSYNPKNL
+394 SIKRSYNPHNL

-412 TNALRSIGVPY
+412 TNALRAIGVPY
-423 TIEAEGGIFE
+423 TLEAEGGIFE

-447 RNPAPTRE
+447 RNPSPTRE
-455 NMRTLFDCEIKP
+455 TVRTLFDREIVT

-478 HVISNWNLLIHT
+478 QVISNWNLLIHT

-508 LQAFGIERSN
+508 LHAFGVENSN

-544 DSPIRYNEILNFL
+544 DSPIRYSEILNFL

-571 VVAKPDAVTISTIH
+571 IVARPDAVTISTIH

-594 VFIVDVVNQRFPSN
+594 VFIVDVVNRRFPSD
-608 RSTYSGWLPSEL
+608 RSTYSGWLPANL
-620 MAMPINRGA
+620 MAAPINRGA

-662 AQRPKRPSDF
+662 AQRPKHPSDF

-677 NLGITDDPMLPTGIE
+677 NLGVSSDFALPDGIE
-692 YIAQKRRVDE
+692 YTAQKRRVDE

-712 KEYLICPMGYKLKKL
+712 KEYLVCPMGYKLKKL

-747 IERLHQQYPANV
+747 IERLHQQYPTVA
-759 PAQQEVVDLVEST
+759 PTRQVVIDLVEAT

-780 SNDPIRH
+780 SNDPIHR
-787 PGPYERAYDSAL
+787 PGPYERAYDSASE
-799 TIAQNYVESFA
+799 IAQNYVSSFA
-810 SDFERLREDEARFEI
+810 PDFERLREDEARFEI
-825 TIGRA
+825 TIGQA
-830 MISGAIDLLL
+830 MVSGAIDLLL
-840 KRDDQ
+840 KRDEH
-845 GHITDSHV
+845 GNIMDSHV

-862 DDNVPN
+862 DDNSPN

-879 YAYAANQVLGEN
+879 YAYAADQVLGEN
-891 ARIGSVHL
+891 TRTGSVHL
-899 LKKRGP
+899 LKEYGT
-905 DARINIPVTDDAVSA
+905 DARVNIPVENDAVSA
-920 AIDNISWAVDCI
+920 AISNIGWAVDRI
-932 LSNDFPMRPC
+932 LDGDFPMRPC
-942 HGKCESCDVR
+942 RGKCESCDVN
-952 RICPKIPQHFASNV
+952 RICPKVPQHFTSDIV
-966 IPPAIHVPTEI
+966 PPPIHVPT
-977 GQALAQAISKFDA
+977 GQGQVQIKAFSEFDK

>member
-1 MAFYSEAKEGGYIMT
+1 MT
-16 IEEVLEQNLTENQ
+16 TAQVLKQNLTEDQ
-29 RLAVLDNHRDI
+29 RLAVLDDHRDI

-92 SKFNLPQTLVG
+92 SKFELPQTLVG
-103 AMYIGTIHAYCQY
+103 AMYIGTIHSYCQY
-116 LLGCVDARYRQFEV
+116 LLGSVDARYRQFEV

-145 ILGLN
+145 QLALN
-150 DIKVERNSK
+150 EIKAERNSK

-172 TANDEALSYDDIV
+172 TANDEALSYSDVTDE
-185 DKDETLG
+185 DETLG
-192 NLLKRIYASLEHDQY
+192 NLLERIYASLERDQY

-220 LEQNSPIINQS
+220 LERNSPAINQA
-231 LNHISHIFVDEYQD
+231 LNGVRHILVDEYQD
-245 INPMQERLI
+245 VNPMQERLI
-254 RQLHN
+254 RQL
-259 RSDSLMVVGDD
+259 RERADSLMVVGDD

-289 ARYPQSSIH
+289 ERYPQSSVH
-298 ILSTNFRSTNAIV
+298 ILSTNFRSTAAIV
-311 SASDQFIQ
+311 RASDQFIQ

-333 HFDGNIQ
+333 HRDGNIQ

-353 ASWVAQRIHDL
+353 ASWVAQRIHEL
-364 LGAKYIE
+364 LGTKYIE

-394 SIKRSYNPKNL
+394 SIKRSYNPHNL

-412 TNALRSIGVPY
+412 TNALRAIGVPY
-423 TIEAEGGIFE
+423 TLEAEGGIFE

-447 RNPAPTRE
+447 RNPSPTRE
-455 NMRTLFDCEIKP
+455 TVRTLFDREIVT

-478 HVISNWNLLIHT
+478 QVISNWNLLIHT

-508 LQAFGIERSN
+508 LHAFGVENSN

-544 DSPIRYNEILNFL
+544 DSPIRYSEILNFL

-571 VVAKPDAVTISTIH
+571 IVARPDAVTISTIH

-594 VFIVDVVNQRFPSN
+594 VFIVDVVNRRFPSD
-608 RSTYSGWLPSEL
+608 RSTYSGWLPANL
-620 MAMPINRGA
+620 MAAPINRGA

-662 AQRPKRPSDF
+662 AQRPKHPSDF

-677 NLGITDDPMLPTGIE
+677 NLGVSSDFALPDGIE
-692 YIAQKRRVDE
+692 YTAQKRRVDE

-712 KEYLICPMGYKLKKL
+712 KEYLVCPMGYKLKKL

-747 IERLHQQYPANV
+747 IERLHQQYPTVA
-759 PAQQEVVDLVEST
+759 PTRQEVIDLVETT

-780 SNDPIRH
+780 SNDPIHR
-787 PGPYERAYDSAL
+787 PGPYERAYDSASE
-799 TIAQNYVESFA
+799 IAQNYVSSFA
-810 SDFERLREDEARFEI
+810 PDFERLREDEARFEI
-825 TIGRA
+825 TIGQA
-830 MISGAIDLLL
+830 MVSGAIDLLL
-840 KRDDQ
+840 KRDEH
-845 GHITDSHV
+845 GNIMDSHV

-862 DDNVPN
+862 DDNSPN

-879 YAYAANQVLGEN
+879 YAYAADQVLGEN
-891 ARIGSVHL
+891 TRTGSVHL
-899 LKKRGP
+899 LKEHGT
-905 DARINIPVTDDAVSA
+905 DARVNIPVENDAVSA
-920 AIDNISWAVDCI
+920 AISNIGWAVDRI
-932 LSNDFPMRPC
+932 LDGDFPMRPC
-942 HGKCESCDVR
+942 RGKCESCDVN
-952 RICPKIPQHFASNV
+952 RICPKVPQHFTSDIV
-966 IPPAIHVPTEI
+966 PPPIHVPT
-977 GQALAQAISKFDA
+977 GQGQVQIKAFSEFDE

>member
-1 MAFYSEAKEGGYIMT
+1 MT
-16 IEEVLEQNLTENQ
+16 TAQVLGQNLTEDQ
-29 RLAVLDNHRDI
+29 RLAVLDDHRDI

-92 SKFNLPQTLVG
+92 SKFELPQTLVG
-103 AMYIGTIHAYCQY
+103 AMYIGTIHSYCQY
-116 LLGCVDARYRQFEV
+116 LLGSVDARYRQFEV

-145 ILGLN
+145 QLALN
-150 DIKVERNSK
+150 EIKAERNSK

-172 TANDEALSYDDIV
+172 TANDEALSYSDV
-185 DKDETLG
+185 TGEDETLG
-192 NLLKRIYASLEHDQY
+192 NLLERIYASLERDQY

-220 LEQNSPIINQS
+220 LERNSPAINQA
-231 LNHISHIFVDEYQD
+231 LNGVRHILVDEYQD
-245 INPMQERLI
+245 VNPMQERLI
-254 RQLHN
+254 RQLSE
-259 RSDSLMVVGDD
+259 RADSLMVVGDD

-289 ARYPQSSIH
+289 ERYPQSSVH
-298 ILSTNFRSTNAIV
+298 ILSTNFRSTAAIV
-311 SASDQFIQ
+311 RASDQFIQ

-333 HFDGNIQ
+333 HRDGNIQ

-353 ASWVAQRIHDL
+353 ASWVAQRIHEL
-364 LGAKYIE
+364 LGTKYIE

-394 SIKRSYNPKNL
+394 SIKRSYNPHNL

-412 TNALRSIGVPY
+412 TNALRAIGVPY
-423 TIEAEGGIFE
+423 TLEAEGGIFE

-447 RNPAPTRE
+447 RNPSPTRE
-455 NMRTLFDCEIKP
+455 TVRTLFDREIVT

-478 HVISNWNLLIHT
+478 QVISNWNLLIHT

-508 LQAFGIERSN
+508 LHAFRVENSN
-518 FDDVVLR
+518 FNDVVLR

-544 DSPIRYNEILNFL
+544 DSPIRYSEILNFL

-571 VVAKPDAVTISTIH
+571 IVEKPDAVTISTIH

-594 VFIVDVVNQRFPSN
+594 VFIVDVVNRRFPSD
-608 RSTYSGWLPSEL
+608 RSTYSGWLPANL
-620 MAMPINRGA
+620 MAAPINRGA

-662 AQRPKRPSDF
+662 AQRPKHPSDF

-677 NLGITDDPMLPTGIE
+677 NLGVSSDFALPDGIE
-692 YIAQKRRVDE
+692 YTAQKRRVDE

-712 KEYLICPMGYKLKKL
+712 KEYLVCPMGYKLKKL

-747 IERLHQQYPANV
+747 IERLHQQYPTVA
-759 PAQQEVVDLVEST
+759 PTRQEVIDLVEAT

-780 SNDPIRH
+780 SNDPIHR
-787 PGPYERAYDSAL
+787 PGPYERAYDSASE
-799 TIAQNYVESFA
+799 IAQNYVSSFA
-810 SDFERLREDEARFEI
+810 PDFERLREDEARFEI
-825 TIGRA
+825 TIGQA
-830 MISGAIDLLL
+830 MVSGAIDLLP
-840 KRDDQ
+840 KRDEH
-845 GHITDSHV
+845 GNIMDSHV

-862 DDNVPN
+862 DDDTPN

-879 YAYAANQVLGEN
+879 YAYAADQVLGEN
-891 ARIGSVHL
+891 TRTGSVYL
-899 LKKRGP
+899 LKEHGT
-905 DARINIPVTDDAVSA
+905 DARVNIPVENDAVSA
-920 AIDNISWAVDCI
+920 AISNIGWAVDRI
-932 LSNDFPMRPC
+932 LDGDFPMRPC
-942 HGKCESCDVR
+942 RGKCESCDVN
-952 RICPKIPQHFASNV
+952 RICPKVPQHFTSDIV
-966 IPPAIHVPTEI
+966 PPPIHVPT
-977 GQALAQAISKFDA
+977 GQGQVQIKAFSEFDK

>member
-1 MAFYSEAKEGGYIMT
+1 MT
-16 IEEVLEQNLTENQ
+16 TAQVLGQNLTEDQ
-29 RLAVLDNHRDI
+29 RLAVLDDHRDI

-92 SKFNLPQTLVG
+92 SKFELPQTLVG
-103 AMYIGTIHAYCQY
+103 AMYIGTIHSYCQY
-116 LLGCVDARYRQFEV
+116 LLGSVDARYRQFEV

-145 ILGLN
+145 QLALN
-150 DIKVERNSK
+150 EIKAERNSK

-172 TANDEALSYDDIV
+172 TANDEALSYSDV
-185 DKDETLG
+185 TGEDETLG
-192 NLLKRIYASLEHDQY
+192 NLLERIYASLERDQY

-220 LEQNSPIINQS
+220 LERNSPAINQA
-231 LNHISHIFVDEYQD
+231 LNGVRHILVDEYQD
-245 INPMQERLI
+245 VNPMQERLI
-254 RQLHN
+254 RQLSE
-259 RSDSLMVVGDD
+259 RADSLMVVGDD

-289 ARYPQSSIH
+289 ERYPQSSVH
-298 ILSTNFRSTNAIV
+298 ILSTNFRSTAAIV
-311 SASDQFIQ
+311 RASDQFIQ

-333 HFDGNIQ
+333 HRDGNIQ

-353 ASWVAQRIHDL
+353 ASWVAQRIHEL
-364 LGAKYIE
+364 LGTKYIE

-394 SIKRSYNPKNL
+394 SIKRSYNPHNL

-412 TNALRSIGVPY
+412 TNALRAIGVPY
-423 TIEAEGGIFE
+423 TLEAEGGIFE

-447 RNPAPTRE
+447 RNPSPTRE
-455 NMRTLFDCEIKP
+455 TVRTLFDREIVT

-478 HVISNWNLLIHT
+478 QVISNWNLLIHT

-508 LQAFGIERSN
+508 LHAFRVENSN
-518 FDDVVLR
+518 FNDVVLR

-544 DSPIRYNEILNFL
+544 DSPIRYSEILNFL

-571 VVAKPDAVTISTIH
+571 IVEKPDAVTISTIH

-594 VFIVDVVNQRFPSN
+594 VFIVDVVNRRFPSD
-608 RSTYSGWLPSEL
+608 RSTYSGWLPANL
-620 MAMPINRGA
+620 MAAPINRGA

-662 AQRPKRPSDF
+662 AQRPKHPSDF

-677 NLGITDDPMLPTGIE
+677 NLGVSSDFALPDGIE
-692 YIAQKRRVDE
+692 YTAQKRRVDE

-712 KEYLICPMGYKLKKL
+712 KEYLVCPMGYKLKKL

-747 IERLHQQYPANV
+747 IERLHQQYPTVA
-759 PAQQEVVDLVEST
+759 PTRQEVIDLVEAT

-780 SNDPIRH
+780 SNDPIHR
-787 PGPYERAYDSAL
+787 PGPYERAYDSASE
-799 TIAQNYVESFA
+799 IAQNYVSSFA
-810 SDFERLREDEARFEI
+810 PDFERLREDEARFEI
-825 TIGRA
+825 TIGQA
-830 MISGAIDLLL
+830 MVSGAIDLLL
-840 KRDDQ
+840 KRDEH
-845 GHITDSHV
+845 GNIMDSHV

-862 DDNVPN
+862 DDDTPN

-879 YAYAANQVLGEN
+879 YAYAADQVLGEN
-891 ARIGSVHL
+891 TRTGSVYL
-899 LKKRGP
+899 LKEHGT
-905 DARINIPVTDDAVSA
+905 DARVNIPVENDAVSA
-920 AIDNISWAVDCI
+920 AISNIGWAVDRI
-932 LSNDFPMRPC
+932 LDGDFSMRPC
-942 HGKCESCDVR
+942 RGKCESCDVN
-952 RICPKIPQHFASNV
+952 RICPKVPQHFTSDIV
-966 IPPAIHVPTEI
+966 PPPIHVPT
-977 GQALAQAISKFDA
+977 GQGQVQIKAFSEFDK

>member
-1 MAFYSEAKEGGYIMT
+1 MT
-16 IEEVLEQNLTENQ
+16 TAQVLGQNLTEDQ
-29 RLAVLDNHRDI
+29 RLAVLDDHRDI

-92 SKFNLPQTLVG
+92 SKFELPQTLVG
-103 AMYIGTIHAYCQY
+103 AMYIGTIHSYCQY
-116 LLGCVDARYRQFEV
+116 LLGSVDARYRQFEV

-145 ILGLN
+145 QLALN
-150 DIKVERNSK
+150 EIKAERNSK

-172 TANDEALSYDDIV
+172 TANDEALSYSDV
-185 DKDETLG
+185 TGEDETLG
-192 NLLKRIYASLEHDQY
+192 NLLERIYASLERDQY

-220 LEQNSPIINQS
+220 LERNSPAINQA
-231 LNHISHIFVDEYQD
+231 LNGVRHILVDEYQD
-245 INPMQERLI
+245 VNPMQERLI
-254 RQLHN
+254 RQLSE
-259 RSDSLMVVGDD
+259 RADSLMVVGDD

-289 ARYPQSSIH
+289 ERYPQSSVH
-298 ILSTNFRSTNAIV
+298 ILSTNFRSTAAIV
-311 SASDQFIQ
+311 RASDQFIQ

-333 HFDGNIQ
+333 HRDGNIQ

-353 ASWVAQRIHDL
+353 ASWVAQRIHEL
-364 LGAKYIE
+364 LGTKYIE

-394 SIKRSYNPKNL
+394 SIKRSYNPHNL

-412 TNALRSIGVPY
+412 TNALRAIGVPY
-423 TIEAEGGIFE
+423 TLEAEGGIFE

-447 RNPAPTRE
+447 RNPSPTRE
-455 NMRTLFDCEIKP
+455 TVRTLFDREIVT

-478 HVISNWNLLIHT
+478 QVISNWNLLIHT

-508 LQAFGIERSN
+508 LHAFRVENSN
-518 FDDVVLR
+518 FNDVVLR

-544 DSPIRYNEILNFL
+544 DSPIRYSEILNFL

-571 VVAKPDAVTISTIH
+571 IVEKPDAVTISTIH

-594 VFIVDVVNQRFPSN
+594 VFIVDVVNRRFPSD
-608 RSTYSGWLPSEL
+608 RSTYSGWLPANL
-620 MAMPINRGA
+620 MAAPINRGA

-634 QDEARLFY
+634 QDESRLFY

-662 AQRPKRPSDF
+662 AQRPKHPSDF

-677 NLGITDDPMLPTGIE
+677 NLGVSSDFALPDGIE
-692 YIAQKRRVDE
+692 YTAQKRRVDE

-712 KEYLICPMGYKLKKL
+712 KEYLVCPMGYKLKKL

-747 IERLHQQYPANV
+747 IERLHQQYPTVA
-759 PAQQEVVDLVEST
+759 PTRQEVIDLVEAT

-780 SNDPIRH
+780 SNDPIHR
-787 PGPYERAYDSAL
+787 PGPYERAYDSASE
-799 TIAQNYVESFA
+799 IAQNYVSSFA
-810 SDFERLREDEARFEI
+810 PDFERLREDEARFEI
-825 TIGRA
+825 TIGQA
-830 MISGAIDLLL
+830 MVSGAIDLLL
-840 KRDDQ
+840 KRDEH
-845 GHITDSHV
+845 GNIMDSHV

-862 DDNVPN
+862 DDDTPN

-879 YAYAANQVLGEN
+879 YAYAADQVLGEN
-891 ARIGSVHL
+891 TRTGSVYL
-899 LKKRGP
+899 LKEHGT
-905 DARINIPVTDDAVSA
+905 DARVNIPVENDAVSA
-920 AIDNISWAVDCI
+920 AISNIGWAVDRI
-932 LSNDFPMRPC
+932 LDGDFPMRPC
-942 HGKCESCDVR
+942 RGKCESCDVN
-952 RICPKIPQHFASNV
+952 RICPKVPQHFTSDIV
-966 IPPAIHVPTEI
+966 PPPIHVPT
-977 GQALAQAISKFDA
+977 GQGQVQIKAFSEFDK

>member
-1 MAFYSEAKEGGYIMT
+1 MT
-16 IEEVLEQNLTENQ
+16 TAQVLGQNLTEDQ
-29 RLAVLDNHRDI
+29 RLAVLDDHRDI

-92 SKFNLPQTLVG
+92 SKFELPQTLVG
-103 AMYIGTIHAYCQY
+103 AMYIGTIHSYCQY
-116 LLGCVDARYRQFEV
+116 LLGSVDARYRQFEV

-145 ILGLN
+145 QLALN
-150 DIKVERNSK
+150 EIKAERNSK

-172 TANDEALSYDDIV
+172 TANDEALSYSDV
-185 DKDETLG
+185 TGEDETLG
-192 NLLKRIYASLEHDQY
+192 NLLERIYASLERDQY

-220 LEQNSPIINQS
+220 LERNSPAINQA
-231 LNHISHIFVDEYQD
+231 LNGVRHILVDEYQD
-245 INPMQERLI
+245 VNPMQERLI
-254 RQLHN
+254 RQLSE
-259 RSDSLMVVGDD
+259 RADSLMVVGDD

-289 ARYPQSSIH
+289 ERYPQSSVH
-298 ILSTNFRSTNAIV
+298 ILSTNFRSTAAIV
-311 SASDQFIQ
+311 RASDQFIQ

-333 HFDGNIQ
+333 HRDGNIQ

-353 ASWVAQRIHDL
+353 ASWVAQRIHEL
-364 LGAKYIE
+364 LGTKYIE

-394 SIKRSYNPKNL
+394 SIKRSYNPHNL

-412 TNALRSIGVPY
+412 TNALRAIGVPY
-423 TIEAEGGIFE
+423 TLEAEGGIFE

-447 RNPAPTRE
+447 RNPSPTRE
-455 NMRTLFDCEIKP
+455 TVRTLFDREIVT

-478 HVISNWNLLIHT
+478 QVISNWNLLIHT

-508 LQAFGIERSN
+508 LHAFRVENSN
-518 FDDVVLR
+518 FNDVVLR

-544 DSPIRYNEILNFL
+544 DSPIRYSEILNFL

-571 VVAKPDAVTISTIH
+571 IVEKPDAVTISTIH

-594 VFIVDVVNQRFPSN
+594 VFIVDVVNRRFPSD
-608 RSTYSGWLPSEL
+608 RSTYSGWLPANL
-620 MAMPINRGA
+620 MAAPINRGA

-662 AQRPKRPSDF
+662 AQRPKHPSDF

-677 NLGITDDPMLPTGIE
+677 NLGVSSDFALPDGIE
-692 YIAQKRRVDE
+692 YTAQKRRVDE

-712 KEYLICPMGYKLKKL
+712 KEYLVCPMGYKLKKL

-747 IERLHQQYPANV
+747 IERLHQQYPTVA
-759 PAQQEVVDLVEST
+759 PTRQEVIDLVEAT

-780 SNDPIRH
+780 SNDPIHR
-787 PGPYERAYDSAL
+787 PGPYERAYDSASE
-799 TIAQNYVESFA
+799 IAQNYVSSFA
-810 SDFERLREDEARFEI
+810 PDFERLREDEARFEI
-825 TIGRA
+825 TIGQA
-830 MISGAIDLLL
+830 MVSGAIDLLL
-840 KRDDQ
+840 KRDEH
-845 GHITDSHV
+845 GNIMDSHV

-862 DDNVPN
+862 DDDTPN

-879 YAYAANQVLGEN
+879 YAYAADQVLGEN
-891 ARIGSVHL
+891 TRTGSVYL
-899 LKKRGP
+899 LKEHGT
-905 DARINIPVTDDAVSA
+905 DARVNIPVENDAVSA
-920 AIDNISWAVDCI
+920 AISNIGWAVDRI
-932 LSNDFPMRPC
+932 LDGGFPMRPC
-942 HGKCESCDVR
+942 RGKCESCDVN
-952 RICPKIPQHFASNV
+952 RICPKVPQHFTSDIV
-966 IPPAIHVPTEI
+966 PPPIHVPT
-977 GQALAQAISKFDA
+977 GQGQVQIKAFSEFDK

>member
-1 MAFYSEAKEGGYIMT
+1 MT
-16 IEEVLEQNLTENQ
+16 TAQVLGQNLTEDQ
-29 RLAVLDNHRDI
+29 RLAVLDDHRDI

-92 SKFNLPQTLVG
+92 SKFELPQTLVG
-103 AMYIGTIHAYCQY
+103 AMYIGTIHSYCQY
-116 LLGCVDARYRQFEV
+116 LLGSVDARYRQFEV

-145 ILGLN
+145 QLALN
-150 DIKVERNSK
+150 EIKAERNSK

-172 TANDEALSYDDIV
+172 TANDEALSYSDV
-185 DKDETLG
+185 TGEDETLG
-192 NLLKRIYASLEHDQY
+192 NLLERIYASLERDQY

-220 LEQNSPIINQS
+220 LERNSPAINQA
-231 LNHISHIFVDEYQD
+231 LNGVRHILVDEYQD
-245 INPMQERLI
+245 VNPMQERLI
-254 RQLHN
+254 RQLSE
-259 RSDSLMVVGDD
+259 RADSLMVVGDD

-289 ARYPQSSIH
+289 ERYPQSSVH
-298 ILSTNFRSTNAIV
+298 ILSTNFRSTAAIV
-311 SASDQFIQ
+311 RASDQFIQ

-333 HFDGNIQ
+333 HRDGNIQ

-353 ASWVAQRIHDL
+353 ASWVAQRIHEL
-364 LGAKYIE
+364 LGTKYIE

-394 SIKRSYNPKNL
+394 SIKRSYNPHNL

-412 TNALRSIGVPY
+412 TNALRAIGVPY
-423 TIEAEGGIFE
+423 TLEAEGGIFE

-447 RNPAPTRE
+447 RNPSPTRE
-455 NMRTLFDCEIKP
+455 TVRTLFDREIVT

-478 HVISNWNLLIHT
+478 QVISNWNLLIHT

-508 LQAFGIERSN
+508 LHAFGVENSN

-544 DSPIRYNEILNFL
+544 DSPIRYSEILNFL

-571 VVAKPDAVTISTIH
+571 IVARPDAVTISTIH

-594 VFIVDVVNQRFPSN
+594 VFIVDVVNRRFPSD
-608 RSTYSGWLPSEL
+608 RSTYSGWLPANL
-620 MAMPINRGA
+620 MAAPINRGA

-662 AQRPKRPSDF
+662 AQRPKHPSDF

-677 NLGITDDPMLPTGIE
+677 NLGVSSDFALPDGIE
-692 YIAQKRRVDE
+692 YTAQKRRVDE

-712 KEYLICPMGYKLKKL
+712 KEYLVCPMGYKLKKL

-747 IERLHQQYPANV
+747 IERLHQQYPTVA
-759 PAQQEVVDLVEST
+759 PTRQEVIDLVEAT

-780 SNDPIRH
+780 SNDPIHR
-787 PGPYERAYDSAL
+787 PGPYERAYDSASEM
-799 TIAQNYVESFA
+799 AQNYVSSFA
-810 SDFERLREDEARFEI
+810 PDFERLREDEARFEI
-825 TIGRA
+825 TIGQA
-830 MISGAIDLLL
+830 MVSGAIDLLL
-840 KRDDQ
+840 KRDEH
-845 GHITDSHV
+845 GNIMDSHV

-862 DDNVPN
+862 DDNSPN

-879 YAYAANQVLGEN
+879 YAYAADQVLGEN
-891 ARIGSVHL
+891 TRTGSVHL
-899 LKKRGP
+899 LKEYGT
-905 DARINIPVTDDAVSA
+905 DARVNIPVENDAVSA
-920 AIDNISWAVDCI
+920 AISNIGWAVDRI
-932 LSNDFPMRPC
+932 LDGDFPMRPC
-942 HGKCESCDVR
+942 RGKCESCDVN
-952 RICPKIPQHFASNV
+952 RICPKVPQHFTSDIV
-966 IPPAIHVPTEI
+966 PPPIHVPT
-977 GQALAQAISKFDA
+977 GQGQVQIKAFSEFDK

>member
-1 MAFYSEAKEGGYIMT
+1 MT
-16 IEEVLEQNLTENQ
+16 TAQVLGQNLTEDQ
-29 RLAVLDNHRDI
+29 RLAVLDDHRDI

-92 SKFNLPQTLVG
+92 SKFELPQTLVG
-103 AMYIGTIHAYCQY
+103 AMYIGTIHSYCQY
-116 LLGCVDARYRQFEV
+116 LLGSVDARYRQFEV

-145 ILGLN
+145 QLALN
-150 DIKVERNSK
+150 EIKAERNSK

-172 TANDEALSYDDIV
+172 TANDEALSYSDV
-185 DKDETLG
+185 TGEDETLG
-192 NLLKRIYASLEHDQY
+192 NLLERIYASLERDQY

-220 LEQNSPIINQS
+220 LERNSPAINQA
-231 LNHISHIFVDEYQD
+231 LNGVRHILVDEYQD
-245 INPMQERLI
+245 VNPMQERLI
-254 RQLHN
+254 RQLSE
-259 RSDSLMVVGDD
+259 RADSLMVVGDD

-289 ARYPQSSIH
+289 ERYPQSSVH
-298 ILSTNFRSTNAIV
+298 ILSTNFRSTAAIV
-311 SASDQFIQ
+311 RASDQFIQ

-333 HFDGNIQ
+333 HRDGNIQ

-353 ASWVAQRIHDL
+353 ASWVAQRIHEL
-364 LGAKYIE
+364 LGTKYIE

-394 SIKRSYNPKNL
+394 SIKRSYNPHNL

-412 TNALRSIGVPY
+412 TNALRAIGVPY
-423 TIEAEGGIFE
+423 TLEAEGGIFE

-447 RNPAPTRE
+447 RNPSPTRE
-455 NMRTLFDCEIKP
+455 TVRTLFDREIVT

-478 HVISNWNLLIHT
+478 QVISNWNLLIHT

-508 LQAFGIERSN
+508 LHAFGVENSN

-544 DSPIRYNEILNFL
+544 DSPIRYSEILNFL

-571 VVAKPDAVTISTIH
+571 IVARPDAVTISTIH

-594 VFIVDVVNQRFPSN
+594 VFIVDVVNRRFPSD
-608 RSTYSGWLPSEL
+608 RSTYSGWLPANL
-620 MAMPINRGA
+620 MAAPINRGA

-662 AQRPKRPSDF
+662 AQRPKHPSDF

-677 NLGITDDPMLPTGIE
+677 NLGGSSDFALPDGIE
-692 YIAQKRRVDE
+692 YTAQKRRVDE

-712 KEYLICPMGYKLKKL
+712 KEYLVCPMGYKLKKL

-747 IERLHQQYPANV
+747 IERLHQQYPTVA
-759 PAQQEVVDLVEST
+759 PTRQEVIDLVEAT

-780 SNDPIRH
+780 SNDPIHR
-787 PGPYERAYDSAL
+787 PGPYERAYDSASE
-799 TIAQNYVESFA
+799 IAQNYVSSFA
-810 SDFERLREDEARFEI
+810 PDFERLREDEARFEI
-825 TIGRA
+825 TIGQA
-830 MISGAIDLLL
+830 MVSGAIDLLL
-840 KRDDQ
+840 KRDEH
-845 GHITDSHV
+845 GNIMDSHV

-862 DDNVPN
+862 DDNSPN

-879 YAYAANQVLGEN
+879 YAYAADQVLGEN
-891 ARIGSVHL
+891 TRTGSVHL
-899 LKKRGP
+899 LKEYGT
-905 DARINIPVTDDAVSA
+905 DARVNIPVENDAVSA
-920 AIDNISWAVDCI
+920 AISNIGWAVDRI
-932 LSNDFPMRPC
+932 LDGDFPMRPC
-942 HGKCESCDVR
+942 RGKCESCDVN
-952 RICPKIPQHFASNV
+952 RICPKVPQHFTSDIV
-966 IPPAIHVPTEI
+966 PPPIHVPT
-977 GQALAQAISKFDA
+977 GQGQVQIKAFSEFDK

>member
-1 MAFYSEAKEGGYIMT
+1 MT
-16 IEEVLEQNLTENQ
+16 TAQVLGQNLTEDQ
-29 RLAVLDNHRDI
+29 RLAVLDDHRDI

-92 SKFNLPQTLVG
+92 SKFELPQTLVG
-103 AMYIGTIHAYCQY
+103 AMYIGTIHSYCQY
-116 LLGCVDARYRQFEV
+116 LLGSVDARYRQFEV

-145 ILGLN
+145 QLALN
-150 DIKVERNSK
+150 EIKAERNSK

-172 TANDEALSYDDIV
+172 TANDEALSYSDV
-185 DKDETLG
+185 TGEDETLG
-192 NLLKRIYASLEHDQY
+192 NLLERIYASLERDQY

-220 LEQNSPIINQS
+220 LERNSPAINQA
-231 LNHISHIFVDEYQD
+231 LNGVRHILVDEYQD
-245 INPMQERLI
+245 VNPMQERLI
-254 RQLHN
+254 RQLSE
-259 RSDSLMVVGDD
+259 RADSLMVVGDD

-289 ARYPQSSIH
+289 ERYPQSSVH
-298 ILSTNFRSTNAIV
+298 ILSTDFRSTAAIV
-311 SASDQFIQ
+311 RASDQFIQ

-333 HFDGNIQ
+333 HRDGNIQ

-353 ASWVAQRIHDL
+353 ASWVAQRIHEL
-364 LGAKYIE
+364 LGTKYIE

-394 SIKRSYNPKNL
+394 SIKRSYNPHNL

-412 TNALRSIGVPY
+412 TNALRAIGVPY
-423 TIEAEGGIFE
+423 TLEAEGGIFE

-447 RNPAPTRE
+447 RNPSPTRE
-455 NMRTLFDCEIKP
+455 TVRTLFDREIVT

-478 HVISNWNLLIHT
+478 QVISNWNLLIHT

-508 LQAFGIERSN
+508 LHAFGVENSN

-544 DSPIRYNEILNFL
+544 DSPIRYSEILNFL

-571 VVAKPDAVTISTIH
+571 IVARPDAVTISTIH

-594 VFIVDVVNQRFPSN
+594 VFIVDVVNRRFPSD
-608 RSTYSGWLPSEL
+608 RSTYSGWLPANL
-620 MAMPINRGA
+620 MAAPINRGA

-662 AQRPKRPSDF
+662 AQRPKHPSDF

-677 NLGITDDPMLPTGIE
+677 NLGVSSDFALPDGIE
-692 YIAQKRRVDE
+692 YTAQKRRVDE

-712 KEYLICPMGYKLKKL
+712 KEYLVCPMGYKLKKL

-747 IERLHQQYPANV
+747 IERLHQQYPTVA
-759 PAQQEVVDLVEST
+759 PTRQEVIDLVEAT

-780 SNDPIRH
+780 SNDPIHR
-787 PGPYERAYDSAL
+787 PGPYERAYDSASE
-799 TIAQNYVESFA
+799 IAQNYVSSFA
-810 SDFERLREDEARFEI
+810 PDFERLREDEARFEI
-825 TIGRA
+825 TIGQA
-830 MISGAIDLLL
+830 MVSGAIDLLL
-840 KRDDQ
+840 KRDEH
-845 GHITDSHV
+845 GNIMDSHV

-862 DDNVPN
+862 DDNSPN

-879 YAYAANQVLGEN
+879 YAYAADQVLGEN
-891 ARIGSVHL
+891 TRTGSVHL
-899 LKKRGP
+899 LKEYGT
-905 DARINIPVTDDAVSA
+905 DARVNIPVENDAVSA
-920 AIDNISWAVDCI
+920 AISNIGWAVDRI
-932 LSNDFPMRPC
+932 LDGDFPMRPC
-942 HGKCESCDVR
+942 RGKCESCDVN
-952 RICPKIPQHFASNV
+952 RICPKVPQHFTSDIV
-966 IPPAIHVPTEI
+966 PPPIHVPT
-977 GQALAQAISKFDA
+977 GQGQVQIKAFSEFDK

>member
-1 MAFYSEAKEGGYIMT
+1 MT
-16 IEEVLEQNLTENQ
+16 TAQVLGQNLTEDQ
-29 RLAVLDNHRDI
+29 RLAVLDDHRDI

-92 SKFNLPQTLVG
+92 SKFELPQTLVG
-103 AMYIGTIHAYCQY
+103 AMYIGTIHSYCQY
-116 LLGCVDARYRQFEV
+116 LLGSVDARYRQFEV

-145 ILGLN
+145 QLALN
-150 DIKVERNSK
+150 EIKAERNSK

-172 TANDEALSYDDIV
+172 TANDEALSYSDV
-185 DKDETLG
+185 TGEDETLG
-192 NLLKRIYASLEHDQY
+192 NLLERIYASLERDQY

-220 LEQNSPIINQS
+220 LERNSPAINQA
-231 LNHISHIFVDEYQD
+231 LNGVRHILVDEYQD
-245 INPMQERLI
+245 VNPMQERLI
-254 RQLHN
+254 RQLSE
-259 RSDSLMVVGDD
+259 RADSLMLVGDD

-289 ARYPQSSIH
+289 ERYPQSSVH
-298 ILSTNFRSTNAIV
+298 ILSTNFRSTAAIV
-311 SASDQFIQ
+311 RASDQFIQ

-333 HFDGNIQ
+333 HRDGNIQ

-353 ASWVAQRIHDL
+353 ASWVAQRIHEL
-364 LGAKYIE
+364 LGTKYIE

-394 SIKRSYNPKNL
+394 SIKRSYNPHNL

-412 TNALRSIGVPY
+412 TNALRAIGVPY
-423 TIEAEGGIFE
+423 TLEAEGGIFE

-447 RNPAPTRE
+447 RNPSPTRE
-455 NMRTLFDCEIKP
+455 TVRTLFDREIVT

-478 HVISNWNLLIHT
+478 QVISNWNLLIHT

-508 LQAFGIERSN
+508 LHAFGVENSN

-544 DSPIRYNEILNFL
+544 DSPIRYSEILNFL

-571 VVAKPDAVTISTIH
+571 IVARPDAVTISTIH

-594 VFIVDVVNQRFPSN
+594 VFIVDVVNRRFPSD
-608 RSTYSGWLPSEL
+608 RSTYSGWLPANL
-620 MAMPINRGA
+620 MAAPINRGA

-662 AQRPKRPSDF
+662 AQRPKHPSDF

-677 NLGITDDPMLPTGIE
+677 NLGVSSDFALPDGIE
-692 YIAQKRRVDE
+692 YTAQKRRVDE

-712 KEYLICPMGYKLKKL
+712 KEYLVCPMGYKLKKL

-747 IERLHQQYPANV
+747 IERLHQQYPTVA
-759 PAQQEVVDLVEST
+759 PTRQEVIDLVEAT

-780 SNDPIRH
+780 SNDPIHR
-787 PGPYERAYDSAL
+787 PGPYERAYDSASE
-799 TIAQNYVESFA
+799 IAQNYVSSFA
-810 SDFERLREDEARFEI
+810 PDFERLREDEARFEI
-825 TIGRA
+825 TIGQA
-830 MISGAIDLLL
+830 MVSGAIDLLL
-840 KRDDQ
+840 KRDEH
-845 GHITDSHV
+845 GNIMDSHV

-862 DDNVPN
+862 DDNSPN

-879 YAYAANQVLGEN
+879 YAYAADQVLGEN
-891 ARIGSVHL
+891 TRTGSVHL
-899 LKKRGP
+899 LKEYGT
-905 DARINIPVTDDAVSA
+905 DARVNIPVENDAVSA
-920 AIDNISWAVDCI
+920 AISNIGWAVDRI
-932 LSNDFPMRPC
+932 LDGDFPMRPC
-942 HGKCESCDVR
+942 RGKCESCDVN
-952 RICPKIPQHFASNV
+952 RICPKVPQHFTSDIV
-966 IPPAIHVPTEI
+966 PPPIHVPT
-977 GQALAQAISKFDA
+977 GQGQVQIKAFSEFDK

>member
-1 MAFYSEAKEGGYIMT
+1 MT
-16 IEEVLEQNLTENQ
+16 TAQVLGQNLTEDQ
-29 RLAVLDNHRDI
+29 RLAVLDDHRDI

-92 SKFNLPQTLVG
+92 SKFELPQTLVG
-103 AMYIGTIHAYCQY
+103 AMYIGTIHSYCQY
-116 LLGCVDARYRQFEV
+116 LLGSVDARYRQFEV

-145 ILGLN
+145 QLALN
-150 DIKVERNSK
+150 EIKAERNSK

-172 TANDEALSYDDIV
+172 TANDEALSYSDV
-185 DKDETLG
+185 TGEDETLG
-192 NLLKRIYASLEHDQY
+192 NLLERIYASLERDQY

-220 LEQNSPIINQS
+220 LERNSPAINQA
-231 LNHISHIFVDEYQD
+231 LNGVRHILVDEYQD
-245 INPMQERLI
+245 VNPMQERLI
-254 RQLHN
+254 RQLSE
-259 RSDSLMVVGDD
+259 RADSLMVVGDD

-289 ARYPQSSIH
+289 ERYPQSSVH
-298 ILSTNFRSTNAIV
+298 ILSTNFRSTAAIV
-311 SASDQFIQ
+311 RASDQFIQ

-333 HFDGNIQ
+333 HRDGNIQ

-353 ASWVAQRIHDL
+353 ASWVAQRIHEL
-364 LGAKYIE
+364 LGTKYIE

-394 SIKRSYNPKNL
+394 SIKRSYNPHNL

-412 TNALRSIGVPY
+412 TNALRAIGVPY
-423 TIEAEGGIFE
+423 TLEAEGGIFE

-438 AIRDTMELL
+438 AIRDTMGLL
-447 RNPAPTRE
+447 RNPSPTRE
-455 NMRTLFDCEIKP
+455 TVRTLFDREIVT

-478 HVISNWNLLIHT
+478 QVISNWNLLIHT

-508 LQAFGIERSN
+508 LHAFGVENSN

-544 DSPIRYNEILNFL
+544 DSPIRYSEILNFL

-571 VVAKPDAVTISTIH
+571 IVARPDAVTISTIH

-594 VFIVDVVNQRFPSN
+594 VFIVDVVNRRFPSD
-608 RSTYSGWLPSEL
+608 RSTYSGWLPANL
-620 MAMPINRGA
+620 MAAPINRGA

-662 AQRPKRPSDF
+662 AQRPKHPSDF

-677 NLGITDDPMLPTGIE
+677 NLGVSSDFALPDGIE
-692 YIAQKRRVDE
+692 YTAQKRRVDE

-712 KEYLICPMGYKLKKL
+712 KEYLVCPMGYKLKKL

-747 IERLHQQYPANV
+747 IERLHQQYPTVA
-759 PAQQEVVDLVEST
+759 PTRQEVIDLVEAT

-780 SNDPIRH
+780 SNDPIHR
-787 PGPYERAYDSAL
+787 PGPYERAYDSASE
-799 TIAQNYVESFA
+799 IAQNYVSSFA
-810 SDFERLREDEARFEI
+810 PDFERLREDEARFEI
-825 TIGRA
+825 TIGQA
-830 MISGAIDLLL
+830 MVSGAIDLLL
-840 KRDDQ
+840 KRDEH
-845 GHITDSHV
+845 GNIMDSHV

-862 DDNVPN
+862 DDNSPN

-879 YAYAANQVLGEN
+879 YAYAADQVLGEN
-891 ARIGSVHL
+891 TRTGSVHL
-899 LKKRGP
+899 LKEYGT
-905 DARINIPVTDDAVSA
+905 DARVNIPVENDAVSA
-920 AIDNISWAVDCI
+920 AISNIGWAVDRI
-932 LSNDFPMRPC
+932 LDGDFPMRPC
-942 HGKCESCDVR
+942 RGKCESCDVN
-952 RICPKIPQHFASNV
+952 RICPKVPQHFTSDIV
-966 IPPAIHVPTEI
+966 PPPIHVPT
-977 GQALAQAISKFDA
+977 GQGQVQIKAFSEFDK

>member
-1 MAFYSEAKEGGYIMT
+1 MT
-16 IEEVLEQNLTENQ
+16 TAQVLGQNLTEDQ
-29 RLAVLDNHRDI
+29 RLAVLDDHRDI

-92 SKFNLPQTLVG
+92 SKFELPQTLVG
-103 AMYIGTIHAYCQY
+103 AMYIGTIHSYCQY
-116 LLGCVDARYRQFEV
+116 LLGSVDARYRQFEV

-145 ILGLN
+145 QLALN
-150 DIKVERNSK
+150 EIKAERNSK

-172 TANDEALSYDDIV
+172 TANDEALSYSDV
-185 DKDETLG
+185 TGEDETLG
-192 NLLKRIYASLEHDQY
+192 NLLERIYASLERDQY

-220 LEQNSPIINQS
+220 LERNSPAINQA
-231 LNHISHIFVDEYQD
+231 LNGVRHILVDEYQD
-245 INPMQERLI
+245 VNPMQERLI
-254 RQLHN
+254 RQLSE
-259 RSDSLMVVGDD
+259 RADSLMVVGDD

-289 ARYPQSSIH
+289 ERYPQSSVH
-298 ILSTNFRSTNAIV
+298 ILSTNFRSTAAIV
-311 SASDQFIQ
+311 RASDQFIQ

-333 HFDGNIQ
+333 HRDGNIQ

-353 ASWVAQRIHDL
+353 ASWVAQRIHEL
-364 LGAKYIE
+364 LGTKYIE

-394 SIKRSYNPKNL
+394 SIKRSYNPHNL

-412 TNALRSIGVPY
+412 TNALRAIGVPY
-423 TIEAEGGIFE
+423 TLEAEGGIFE

-447 RNPAPTRE
+447 RNPSPTRE
-455 NMRTLFDCEIKP
+455 TVRTLFDREIVT

-478 HVISNWNLLIHT
+478 QVISNWNLLIHT

-508 LQAFGIERSN
+508 LHAFRVENSN
-518 FDDVVLR
+518 FNDVVLR

-544 DSPIRYNEILNFL
+544 DSPIRYSEILNFL

-571 VVAKPDAVTISTIH
+571 IVEKPDAVTISTIH

-594 VFIVDVVNQRFPSN
+594 VFIVDVVNRRFPSD
-608 RSTYSGWLPSEL
+608 RSTYSGWLPANL
-620 MAMPINRGA
+620 MAAPINRGA

-662 AQRPKRPSDF
+662 AQRPKHPSDF
-672 KRRID
+672 KRRSD
-677 NLGITDDPMLPTGIE
+677 NLGVSSDFALPDGIE
-692 YIAQKRRVDE
+692 YTAQKRRVDE

-712 KEYLICPMGYKLKKL
+712 KEYLVCPMGYKLKKL

-747 IERLHQQYPANV
+747 IERLHQQYPTVA
-759 PAQQEVVDLVEST
+759 PTRQEVIDLVEAT

-780 SNDPIRH
+780 SNDPIHR
-787 PGPYERAYDSAL
+787 PGPYERAYDSASE
-799 TIAQNYVESFA
+799 IAQNYVSSFA
-810 SDFERLREDEARFEI
+810 PDFERLREDEARFEI
-825 TIGRA
+825 TIGQA
-830 MISGAIDLLL
+830 MVSGAIDLLL
-840 KRDDQ
+840 KRDEH
-845 GHITDSHV
+845 GNIMDSHV

-862 DDNVPN
+862 DDDTPN

-879 YAYAANQVLGEN
+879 YAYAADQVLGEN
-891 ARIGSVHL
+891 TRTGSVYL
-899 LKKRGP
+899 LKEHGT
-905 DARINIPVTDDAVSA
+905 DARVNIPVENDAVSA
-920 AIDNISWAVDCI
+920 AISNIGWAVDRI
-932 LSNDFPMRPC
+932 LDGDFPMRPC
-942 HGKCESCDVR
+942 RGKCESCDVN
-952 RICPKIPQHFASNV
+952 RICPKVPQHFTSDIV
-966 IPPAIHVPTEI
+966 PPPIHVPT
-977 GQALAQAISKFDA
+977 GQGQVQIKAFSEFDK

>member
-1 MAFYSEAKEGGYIMT
+1 MT
-16 IEEVLEQNLTENQ
+16 TAQVLGQNLTEDQ
-29 RLAVLDNHRDI
+29 RLAVLDDHRDI

-92 SKFNLPQTLVG
+92 SKFELPQTLVG
-103 AMYIGTIHAYCQY
+103 AMYIGTIHSYCQY
-116 LLGCVDARYRQFEV
+116 LLGSVDARYRQFEV

-145 ILGLN
+145 QLALN
-150 DIKVERNSK
+150 EIKAERNSK

-172 TANDEALSYDDIV
+172 TANDEALSYSDV
-185 DKDETLG
+185 TGEDETLG
-192 NLLKRIYASLEHDQY
+192 NLLERIYASLERDQY

-220 LEQNSPIINQS
+220 LERNSPAMNQA
-231 LNHISHIFVDEYQD
+231 LNGVRHILVDEYQD
-245 INPMQERLI
+245 VNPMQERLI
-254 RQLHN
+254 RQLSE
-259 RSDSLMVVGDD
+259 RADSLMVVGDD

-289 ARYPQSSIH
+289 GRYPQSSVH
-298 ILSTNFRSTNAIV
+298 ILSTNFRSTAAIV
-311 SASDQFIQ
+311 RASDQFIQ

-333 HFDGNIQ
+333 HRDGNIQ

-353 ASWVAQRIHDL
+353 ASWVAQRIHEL
-364 LGAKYIE
+364 LGTKYIE

-394 SIKRSYNPKNL
+394 SIKRSYNPHNL

-412 TNALRSIGVPY
+412 TNALRAIGVPY
-423 TIEAEGGIFE
+423 TLEAEGGIFE

-447 RNPAPTRE
+447 RNPSPTRE
-455 NMRTLFDCEIKP
+455 TVRTLFDREIVT

-478 HVISNWNLLIHT
+478 QVISNWNLLIHT

-508 LQAFGIERSN
+508 LHAFGVENSN

-544 DSPIRYNEILNFL
+544 DSPIRYSEILNFL

-571 VVAKPDAVTISTIH
+571 IVARPDAVTISTIH

-594 VFIVDVVNQRFPSN
+594 VFIVDVVNRRFPSD
-608 RSTYSGWLPSEL
+608 RSTYSGWLPANL
-620 MAMPINRGA
+620 MAAPINRGA

-662 AQRPKRPSDF
+662 AQRPKHPSDF

-677 NLGITDDPMLPTGIE
+677 NLGVSSDFALPDGIE
-692 YIAQKRRVDE
+692 YTAQKRRVDE

-712 KEYLICPMGYKLKKL
+712 KEYLVCPMGYKLKKL

-747 IERLHQQYPANV
+747 IERLHQQYPTVA
-759 PAQQEVVDLVEST
+759 PTRQEVIDLVEAT

-780 SNDPIRH
+780 SNDPIHR
-787 PGPYERAYDSAL
+787 PGPYERAYDSASE
-799 TIAQNYVESFA
+799 IAQNYVSSFA
-810 SDFERLREDEARFEI
+810 PDFERLREDEARFEI
-825 TIGRA
+825 TIGQA
-830 MISGAIDLLL
+830 MVSGAIDLLL
-840 KRDDQ
+840 KRDEH
-845 GHITDSHV
+845 GNIMDSHV

-862 DDNVPN
+862 DDNSPN

-879 YAYAANQVLGEN
+879 YAYAADQVLGEN
-891 ARIGSVHL
+891 TRTGSVHL
-899 LKKRGP
+899 LKEYGT
-905 DARINIPVTDDAVSA
+905 DARVNIPVENDAVSA
-920 AIDNISWAVDCI
+920 AISNIGWAVDRI
-932 LSNDFPMRPC
+932 LDGDFPMRPC
-942 HGKCESCDVR
+942 RGKCESCDVN
-952 RICPKIPQHFASNV
+952 RICPKVPQHFTSDIV
-966 IPPAIHVPTEI
+966 PPPIHVPT
-977 GQALAQAISKFDA
+977 GQGQVQIKAFSEFDK